1 MGMSSLLTLLENRLD
16 ERDASEVPKDVVNR
30 AFIRVFDAYN
40 RGESKVRGGGP
51 DAALKAIAQR
61 IDKTEDYMKLVG
73 IKWMI
78 ETILKKDGTIGISV
92 AGEAAPKWTLS
103 ATNRKFL
110 EMLLKRVEEKS

>member
-1 MGMSSLLTLLENRLD
+1 MGMRSLLTLIENQLD
-16 ERDASEVPKDVVNR
+16 ERDASEVPKGGVSR

-61 IDKTEDYMKLVG
+61 IDKTDDELKLDGIFRMINTILDKGGTVG
-73 IKWMI
+73 ISI
-78 ETILKKDGTIGISV
+78 
-92 AGEAAPKWTLS
+92 AGEAAPKWTLN

-110 EMLLKRVEEKS
+110 EMLLKRVEEKV

>member
-1 MGMSSLLTLLENRLD
+1 MGMSSLLTLIENHLE
-16 ERDASEVPKDVVNR
+16 ERDASDVPKAVVSR

-61 IDKTEDYMKLVG
+61 IDKTEDESKLDGIFRMIKTILDKGGTVG
-73 IKWMI
+73 ISI
-78 ETILKKDGTIGISV
+78 
-92 AGEAAPKWTLS
+92 AGEAAPKWTLN

-110 EMLLKRVEEKS
+110 EMLMKRVEEKA